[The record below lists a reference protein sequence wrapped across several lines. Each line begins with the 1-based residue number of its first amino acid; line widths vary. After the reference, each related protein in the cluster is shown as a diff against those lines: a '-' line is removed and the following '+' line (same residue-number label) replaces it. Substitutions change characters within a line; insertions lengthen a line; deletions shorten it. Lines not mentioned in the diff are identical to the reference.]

1 MNQDQLK
8 SLLLRLEE
16 PTEDFSL
23 IFSGKKSKKVDGLY
37 YPDTA
42 EIIIHNRNME
52 RDDELVYTAVHEYA
66 HHLIAAKRGKTG
78 RSHTREFWAVFHRL
92 LEQAEEQG
100 IYANPLRADTELHE
114 IAERL
119 RREYLQEEGE
129 RMLAFGR
136 LLLEAMQICRERR
149 YSFDDFVDRE
159 LGLHRTVAKTLIR
172 SYRED
177 IPSDLGYE
185 NMKSLLRIK
194 DPIQRIEAAQ
204 ELREGRSPDMVYQNF
219 SGRSAPEV
227 KDEVVELEKEKRRIE
242 RSLQRLSRRLEE
254 IEARLSGM
262 PAGSGLST

>member
-8 SLLLRLEE
+8 ALLLRLEE
-16 PTEDFSL
+16 PEEDFSL

-66 HHLIAAKRGKTG
+66 HHLNAVRRGKTG
-78 RSHTREFWAVFHRL
+78 RSHSREFWAVFHRL
-92 LEQAEEQG
+92 LERAEEQG
-100 IYANPLRADTELHE
+100 IYTNPLRTDAELHK

-119 RREYLQEEGE
+119 RKEYLQEEGE

-136 LLLEAMQICRERR
+136 LLMEAMQICRDKR

-159 LGLHRTVAKTLIR
+159 LGLHRTIAKTLIR

-177 IPSDLGYE
+177 VPSDLGYE

-194 DPIQRIEAAQ
+194 DPALRSEAAQ
-204 ELREGRSPDMVYQNF
+204 ELRDGKSPDMVYQSF
-219 SGRSAPEV
+219 SGRSEPHE
-227 KDEVVELEKEKRRIE
+227 KNELEELEKEKRRIE

-254 IEARLSGM
+254 IEEHLLRFPSG
-262 PAGSGLST
+262 

>member
-8 SLLLRLEE
+8 ALLLRLEE
-16 PTEDFSL
+16 PEEDFSL

-37 YPDTA
+37 YADTA

-66 HHLIAAKRGKTG
+66 HHLNAVKRGKTG

-92 LEQAEEQG
+92 LERAEEQG
-100 IYANPLRADTELHE
+100 IYKNPLRGDTELHE
-114 IAERL
+114 IAVRL
-119 RREYLQEEGE
+119 RKEYLQEEGE

-136 LLLEAMQICRERR
+136 LLLEAMQICRDRR

-172 SYRED
+172 SYSED
-177 IPSDLGYE
+177 VPSDLGYE
-185 NMKSLLRIK
+185 NMKGLLRIK
-194 DPIQRIEAAQ
+194 DRAQRSKAAQ
-204 ELREGRSPDMVYQNF
+204 ELREGKSPDTVYHSF
-219 SGRSAPEV
+219 SGRTTPEE
-227 KDEVVELEKEKRRIE
+227 KDEHAELEKEKRRIE

-254 IEARLSGM
+254 IEARLSGL
-262 PAGSGLST
+262 PAG